1 MVQVPSK
8 IVPIPIRQHVITIN
22 HTLNSDNR
30 VIKLA
35 PVVDASFQLT
45 LDRVHLLPNS
55 NDPRSIVSERDANC
69 FGTVQVGSYP
79 VKKPGA
85 LTIAKLFAI
94 LIAGLTARPVLRVRR
109 QARTLQVLRRDL
121 VISFLPCDSGS
132 YNWRENMRGS
142 TRIVLIV
149 DREDE
154 VLKILRTAL

>member
-1 MVQVPSK
+1 MDLSTPYHLSSRPQNSLKKKTVVELQALPPVFDSRPEVSHVVQVPSK

-22 HTLNSDNR
+22 HTLNRDNR

-69 FGTVQVGSYP
+69 FGTVQVGLYP
-79 VKKPGA
+79 AKKPGA

-121 VISFLPCDSGS
+121 V
-132 YNWRENMRGS
+132 
-142 TRIVLIV
+142 
-149 DREDE
+149 
-154 VLKILRTAL
+154 